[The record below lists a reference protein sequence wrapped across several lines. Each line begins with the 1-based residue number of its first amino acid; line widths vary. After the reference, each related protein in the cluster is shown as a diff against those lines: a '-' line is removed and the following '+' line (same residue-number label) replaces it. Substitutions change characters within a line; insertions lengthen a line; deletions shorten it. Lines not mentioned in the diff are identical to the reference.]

1 MATYIST
8 DANGKLK
15 VQVEPN
21 DAETYLPNDTPP
33 DPAEIATIKSQIA
46 GIISD
51 ISALQGDMDNLPI
64 IKTGSSTELVTIP
77 ANGYIDQ
84 TYNFGYT
91 FTAVPRVYLTITGTG
106 DSGLRGSV
114 SAMLSATTTTST
126 TVRFYNNTNA
136 ALGVHLNW
144 LAIVVKG

>member
-1 MATYIST
+1 MATFITT

-21 DAETYLPNDTPP
+21 SAETYLPNDTPA

-51 ISALQGDMDNLPI
+51 ISALQGDMDKIPI
-64 IKTGSSTELVTIP
+64 IKTGSSTEAVSIP
-77 ANGYIDQ
+77 ANGYIDK
-84 TYNFGYT
+84 TYDYGYT
-91 FTAVPRVYLTITGTG
+91 FESAPKVYLTLNSTG
-106 DSGLRGSV
+106 DSGTRGSI
-114 SAMLSATTTTST
+114 AAYLSVTRTTSV

-136 ALGVHLNW
+136 SIAVHVNW
-144 LAIVVKG
+144 LAILVKE

>member
-51 ISALQGDMDNLPI
+51 ISALQGDMDNQPV
-64 IKTGSSTELVTIP
+64 IKTGSSTEVVSIP

-84 TYNFGYT
+84 TYEYGYT
-91 FTAVPRVYLTITGTG
+91 FKSIPKVYLTIISTG
-106 DSGLRGSV
+106 DSGTRGSV
-114 SAMLSATTTTST
+114 SACLSVTTKTY
-126 TVRFYNNTNA
+126 VKMRFYNNT
-136 ALGVHLNW
+136 GSSIVVHVNW
-144 LAIVVKG
+144 LAILVKE

>member
-1 MATYIST
+1 MATYITT

-21 DAETYLPNDTPP
+21 DAETYLPNDTTP

-46 GIISD
+46 DIISD
-51 ISALQGDMDNLPI
+51 ISALQGDMDNQPV
-64 IKTGSSTELVTIP
+64 IKTGSSTEMVTIP
-77 ANGYIDQ
+77 ANGYIDK
-84 TYNFGYT
+84 TYDFGFT
-91 FTAVPRVYLTITGTG
+91 FTAVPRVYLTITSTG

-114 SAMLSATTTTST
+114 SAMLSVTTKTGT

-136 ALGVHLNW
+136 SIGAHINW
-144 LAIVVKG
+144 LAILLKG

>member
-1 MATYIST
+1 MATYITT

-21 DAETYLPNDTPP
+21 SAETYLPNDTPA

-51 ISALQGDMDNLPI
+51 ISALQGDMDGLPV
-64 IKTGSSTELVTIP
+64 IKTGSSTDVVTVP
-77 ANGYIDQ
+77 ANGYIDKV
-84 TYNFGYT
+84 YEFGYT
-91 FTAVPRVYLTITGTG
+91 FASAPKVYLTIDSTG

-114 SAMLSATTTTST
+114 SAFISSSSKTAV

-136 ALGVHLNW
+136 TIGVRINW
-144 LAIVVKG
+144 LAVLVKE